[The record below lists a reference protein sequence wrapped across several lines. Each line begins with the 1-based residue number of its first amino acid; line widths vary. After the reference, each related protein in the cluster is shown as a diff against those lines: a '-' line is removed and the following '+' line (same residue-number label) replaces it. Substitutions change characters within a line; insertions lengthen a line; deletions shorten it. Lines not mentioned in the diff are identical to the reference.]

1 MQKSNDSTYRLRD
14 KLHKVKGEFSKTD
27 LLKQIRKGKLTGEE
41 EIALYPFNEW
51 KKLSS
56 VPTFYDALLEQVL
69 SQKSSGASPDS
80 LNEPEASPKR
90 SSHPIEEKGVT
101 LQADLIHS
109 YGEPSPE
116 PQELQG
122 VTEQIRNPAHT
133 LHQSEIDELFSEAK
147 EEVPG
152 LDSDGW
158 QGADQKSGSFAPLK
172 IAVENESLESSEG
185 PAESL
190 GTLAALPSQSTS
202 QRKRIYLVAALIFLL
217 AVLFYSGDDK
227 SSLTE
232 PSAHSAAKKEPL
244 ESDTK
249 EMDLGSDGAIY
260 FERSALEKFN
270 MDFPLGYQAA
280 AEDFKAAIKL
290 KPNDVHL
297 MEGLI
302 LSQAKNIESEPKNEK
317 LFAAF
322 KSSLAQGRALDPQR
336 TSFYRA
342 EAIVERARGN
352 KTEAQ
357 KLLDLALETDS
368 LNSENHL
375 LQADWFVSEGS
386 YQPAKQVLEPMV
398 ESGRGNIRARSL
410 LARAL
415 VQLRETEKAA
425 RQCQRIMDD
434 SPTLAITYDLLGDV
448 YSAKNDLKT
457 AKTMYELA
465 AKLSL
470 VTYPENALHALMR
483 AGNLQELA
491 KRYSD
496 ARNYYVLATDF
507 APEHHPDLVAKLDKT
522 PTEKEK
528 EEARKLILADAAY
541 IDRVGKEAMDS
552 QDYQRAEQFYLTGTL
567 LFPKDSTLWV
577 KLGESRESL
586 AKSHEEFRVAVVTY
600 QKAIQVNPQ
609 NVEAYLRLGSLETAQ
624 SNFDVGF
631 ESLNKADSISPEDSR
646 VQLELGKHFFAR
658 KDFRSAGER
667 LRAAHRLNPND
678 SETSYYQGLIY
689 KLYNME
695 NPRAAIRPF
704 EEAYSKNP
712 QNYDALAE
720 WLKLKVITFDK
731 MFAVKFLRNLMS
743 YDPKNPN
750 LFWVFGEVYSA
761 NQEYFRAVNYYHRA
775 LDLQSTSSKVRMSL
789 ARALAS
795 LGKLDEA
802 IAEYKYAADLDA
814 KYAEGYFSAGEI
826 LYQTKNFIAARDMIQ
841 GLLKIVPGYPGA
853 RRLLALCF
861 QASGDKTQSEVE
873 MTKEV
878 RANPKNYQFAIELV
892 ELLLSHE
899 NYNDAIKELGRITN
913 LPIEKTIADP
923 KMPTGFRKEATG
935 LKGYRI
941 KGLQLLSQCY
951 RKMNKADVADGA
963 IQSALALEPDNAD
976 LRLERGFVYH
986 AQGRFNEAAEDF
998 KYFLNKNGSAPE
1010 APLVKQLLQKSI
1022 IEE

>member
-1 MQKSNDSTYRLRD
+1 
-14 KLHKVKGEFSKTD
+14 
-27 LLKQIRKGKLTGEE
+27 
-41 EIALYPFNEW
+41 
-51 KKLSS
+51 
-56 VPTFYDALLEQVL
+56 
-69 SQKSSGASPDS
+69 
-80 LNEPEASPKR
+80 
-90 SSHPIEEKGVT
+90 
-101 LQADLIHS
+101 
-109 YGEPSPE
+109 
-116 PQELQG
+116 
-122 VTEQIRNPAHT
+122 
-133 LHQSEIDELFSEAK
+133 
-147 EEVPG
+147 
-152 LDSDGW
+152 
-158 QGADQKSGSFAPLK
+158 
-172 IAVENESLESSEG
+172 
-185 PAESL
+185 
-190 GTLAALPSQSTS
+190 
-202 QRKRIYLVAALIFLL
+202 
-217 AVLFYSGDDK
+217 
-227 SSLTE
+227 
-232 PSAHSAAKKEPL
+232 
-244 ESDTK
+244 
-249 EMDLGSDGAIY
+249 
-260 FERSALEKFN
+260 
-270 MDFPLGYQAA
+270 
-280 AEDFKAAIKL
+280 
-290 KPNDVHL
+290 
-297 MEGLI
+297 
-302 LSQAKNIESEPKNEK
+302 
-317 LFAAF
+317 
-322 KSSLAQGRALDPQR
+322 
-336 TSFYRA
+336 
-342 EAIVERARGN
+342 
-352 KTEAQ
+352 
-357 KLLDLALETDS
+357 
-368 LNSENHL
+368 
-375 LQADWFVSEGS
+375 
-386 YQPAKQVLEPMV
+386 
-398 ESGRGNIRARSL
+398 
-410 LARAL
+410 
-415 VQLRETEKAA
+415 
-425 RQCQRIMDD
+425 
-434 SPTLAITYDLLGDV
+434 
-448 YSAKNDLKT
+448 KNDLKT

-731 MFAVKFLRNLMS
+731 MFAVKFLRNL
-743 YDPKNPN
+743 
-750 LFWVFGEVYSA
+750 
-761 NQEYFRAVNYYHRA
+761 
-775 LDLQSTSSKVRMSL
+775 
-789 ARALAS
+789 
-795 LGKLDEA
+795 
-802 IAEYKYAADLDA
+802 
-814 KYAEGYFSAGEI
+814 
-826 LYQTKNFIAARDMIQ
+826 IQ

-913 LPIEKTIADP
+913 LPIEKTLADP